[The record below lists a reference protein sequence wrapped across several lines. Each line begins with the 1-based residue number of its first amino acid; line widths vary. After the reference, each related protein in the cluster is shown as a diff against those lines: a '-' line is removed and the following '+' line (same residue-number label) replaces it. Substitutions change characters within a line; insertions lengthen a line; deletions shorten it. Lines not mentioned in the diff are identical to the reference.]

1 MDALGF
7 DLLKSLENE
16 WAQDFLDPG
25 DTRSFLIKA
34 LKIFARRQEGRPQ
47 RKHENMRL

>member
-1 MDALGF
+1 MLWG
-7 DLLKSLENE
+7 LISLKSLENE

-25 DTRSFLIKA
+25 DTRPFLIKA
-34 LKIFARRQEGRPQ
+34 LNIFAHREEQRPK